1 MATTVAG
8 DVLMYFTTAAKPPL
22 KGLFSPLP
30 NNPSTTT
37 CSAVSTGGTNCV
49 VISWKSI
56 PATPARRS
64 LFVSQSG
71 DNAPL
76 VLKRYT
82 STQQPRSA
90 SRRETASASPPL
102 LPGPANTVKGVSAL
116 QRSDI
121 ARANA
126 REARSIRSMDET
138 GSFSIV

>member
-82 STQQPRSA
+82 STRQPR
-90 SRRETASASPPL
+90 
-102 LPGPANTVKGVSAL
+102 PANTVKGVSAL